1 MRSQHTTYN
10 YPCCPLVPGG
20 LGQWVVMACQ
30 LHSTSPYLLL
40 YGLVAVREGLCPS
53 FLRSVLTV
61 LGWHVPFRWHD
72 KSTVGNAIALPVSS
86 SRQWMAVTLYKYH
99 NTDLLF
105 PILD

>member
-1 MRSQHTTYN
+1 
-10 YPCCPLVPGG
+10 
-20 LGQWVVMACQ
+20 MASQ

-40 YGLVAVREGLCPS
+40 YGLVAVREGASPS

-61 LGWHVPFRWHD
+61 LGWRVPFRWHD

-99 NTDLLF
+99 NTDLLS